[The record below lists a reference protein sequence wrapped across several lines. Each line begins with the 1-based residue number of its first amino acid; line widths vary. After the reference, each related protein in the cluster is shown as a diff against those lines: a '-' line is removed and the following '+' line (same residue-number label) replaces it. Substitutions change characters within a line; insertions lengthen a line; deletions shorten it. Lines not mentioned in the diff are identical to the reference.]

1 MKQKQWPVA
10 SGVRALGSAAWA
22 QTEAQL
28 EVQMAVQMLGVLAN
42 ASPSMANMAMLAIR
56 AQSGDGVR
64 SLAVG
69 LRNTF

>member
-22 QTEAQL
+22 QSEAQL
-28 EVQMAVQMLGVLAN
+28 EVQMLGVLAN
-42 ASPSMANMAMLAIR
+42 ASTSMANMAMLAIR

-69 LRNTF
+69 LRHTF